1 MKVLIIYDSK
11 TGNTEKMAT
20 AVAEGAKEAGAEV
33 TVKKIGEPFPLTL
46 LEESDG
52 VAFGSP
58 TRYADVTNDMKDF
71 LSHVEDYV
79 KLGKMKMKGRKA
91 AVFGSYGYDGA
102 WVMEDRFKRL
112 HRSSRLQG
120 CPQGLRQG
128 RHRDKDEAKG
138 GPRRV
143 QDLGQG
149 LRKDAQVAP
158 IRRRRSSSITS
169 LSSGASRHLLSRL
182 RLSSADIT

>member
-1 MKVLIIYDSK
+1 VKDMKVLIIYDSK
-11 TGNTEKMAT
+11 TGNTEKMAI
-20 AVAEGAKEAGAEV
+20 AIADGAKETGAEV

-71 LSHVEDYV
+71 LTHIESYV

-102 WVMEDRFKRL
+102 WVMEERFK
-112 HRSSRLQG
+112 G
-120 CPQGLRQG
+120 YV
-128 RHRDKDEAKG
+128 EA
-138 GPRRV
+138 
-143 QDLGQG
+143 LGY
-149 LRKDAQVAP
+149 KVAP
-158 IRRRRSSSITS
+158 KVCIKVDYEIKTNQKET
-169 LSSGASRHLLSRL
+169 LAECKTWGKEFAKT
-182 RLSSADIT
+182 IK

>member
-11 TGNTEKMAT
+11 TGNTEKMAI
-20 AVAEGAKEAGAEV
+20 AIADGAKETGAEV

-71 LSHVEDYV
+71 LTHIESYV

-102 WVMEDRFKRL
+102 WVMEERFK
-112 HRSSRLQG
+112 G
-120 CPQGLRQG
+120 YV
-128 RHRDKDEAKG
+128 EA
-138 GPRRV
+138 
-143 QDLGQG
+143 LGY
-149 LRKDAQVAP
+149 KVAP
-158 IRRRRSSSITS
+158 KVCIKVDYEIKTNQEET
-169 LSSGASRHLLSRL
+169 LAECKTWGKEFAKT
-182 RLSSADIT
+182 IK